1 MVGRVKCR
9 TNRAIDEPRYPF
21 GLHKLL
27 RCSKRIRNE
36 VMKTKYLETNLSAAQ
51 LGEEFGLSEQAALG
65 RLRGWSAWRKEA
77 GKGINKE
84 SNKKDVQEK
93 KRHEEEDRLEER

>member
-1 MVGRVKCR
+1 MP
-9 TNRAIDEPRYPF
+9 DESRYPF

-27 RCSKRIRNE
+27 RCSKRIRHE

-51 LGEEFGLSEQAALG
+51 LGEEFGLSKQAALG
-65 RLRGWSAWRKEA
+65 HFEAGVHGINA

-84 SNKKDVQEK
+84 SNQKDVQEK

>member
-9 TNRAIDEPRYPF
+9 TNRAILSDSISFYVAPR
-21 GLHKLL
+21 
-27 RCSKRIRNE
+27 RIRNE

-51 LGEEFGLSEQAALG
+51 LGEEFGLSKQAALG
-65 RLRGWSAWRKEA
+65 HFEAGVHGINA

-84 SNKKDVQEK
+84 SNQKDVQEK